1 MSTQLDLEPVEEQY
15 LGEFTE
21 KAYLDY
27 SMYVILDRALPH
39 IADGLKPVQ
48 RRIVYAMSEL
58 GLGADVKFKKSA
70 RTIGDV
76 LGKFHPHGEV
86 ACYDAMVLMAQP
98 FSFRYPLVD
107 GQGNWGSLDDPKS
120 FAAMRYTEAR
130 LTKFSEVLLA
140 ELGQGT
146 ADWRPNFDGTLQEPT
161 TLPARVPTVL
171 LNGASG
177 IAVGMATDVPPHN
190 LTEIVSACIR
200 LLEEPRAN
208 LDALLE
214 HVRGPD
220 FPTAAEIISSEE
232 ELRAIYE
239 HGHGSVRARA
249 RYEREPG
256 QVVVTA
262 LPFQVSASK
271 LLEQIAAQMLA
282 KKLPM
287 VEDLRDE
294 SDQEN
299 PVRLVIVPRS
309 SRVDV
314 DSLMSH
320 LFATS
325 DLERT
330 YRVNMNVI
338 GLDGRPQVKNLK
350 AILSEWL
357 EFRTGTIRRRLEYRL
372 ERVLARLHRLEGQ
385 LVAYL
390 NLDEVIRIIR
400 NEDRPRAALIERFGL
415 SEEQA
420 EAILEL
426 RLRQLAR
433 LEEIKIRAE
442 QDELGAERDDIQRT
456 LGSARRLK
464 RMVRDE
470 LLRDAEIFGDERRS
484 PIVVRGAAKA
494 FDQTALVPSEPVTVV
509 LSARGWIRAAKG
521 HDVDSASLN
530 YRAGDE
536 FFASARGRSNQG
548 AVFLDTTGRCYT
560 LAAHS
565 LPSARSLGEPLS
577 GRLNPP
583 DGANFAG
590 VMMAAPGQ
598 RYLLS
603 SDAGYGFVVT
613 IDELYSKNRAGK
625 AVLMTPRGAASLK
638 PVRINAS
645 DDTVAA
651 VTTDGHLLLL
661 PLAELPSLGR
671 GKGVKLI
678 HVPPARLKSGEELVA
693 GTVVL
698 SPTDRLTIYA
708 GKRHLTLKSADL
720 AVYMLGR
727 GRRGKLLPRGLRR
740 VDGLER
746 TPRGRSEPLAD
757 GVV

>member
-1 MSTQLDLEPVEEQY
+1 M
-15 LGEFTE
+15 
-21 KAYLDY
+21 
-27 SMYVILDRALPH
+27 
-39 IADGLKPVQ
+39 
-48 RRIVYAMSEL
+48 
-58 GLGADVKFKKSA
+58 
-70 RTIGDV
+70 
-76 LGKFHPHGEV
+76 
-86 ACYDAMVLMAQP
+86 
-98 FSFRYPLVD
+98 
-107 GQGNWGSLDDPKS
+107 
-120 FAAMRYTEAR
+120 
-130 LTKFSEVLLA
+130 
-140 ELGQGT
+140 
-146 ADWRPNFDGTLQEPT
+146 
-161 TLPARVPTVL
+161 
-171 LNGASG
+171 
-177 IAVGMATDVPPHN
+177 
-190 LTEIVSACIR
+190 
-200 LLEEPRAN
+200 
-208 LDALLE
+208 
-214 HVRGPD
+214 
-220 FPTAAEIISSEE
+220 
-232 ELRAIYE
+232 
-239 HGHGSVRARA
+239 
-249 RYEREPG
+249 
-256 QVVVTA
+256 
-262 LPFQVSASK
+262 
-271 LLEQIAAQMLA
+271 
-282 KKLPM
+282 
-287 VEDLRDE
+287 
-294 SDQEN
+294 
-299 PVRLVIVPRS
+299 
-309 SRVDV
+309 
-314 DSLMSH
+314 
-320 LFATS
+320 
-325 DLERT
+325 
-330 YRVNMNVI
+330 
-338 GLDGRPQVKNLK
+338 
-350 AILSEWL
+350 
-357 EFRTGTIRRRLEYRL
+357 
-372 ERVLARLHRLEGQ
+372 
-385 LVAYL
+385 
-390 NLDEVIRIIR
+390 
-400 NEDRPRAALIERFGL
+400 
-415 SEEQA
+415 
-420 EAILEL
+420 
-426 RLRQLAR
+426 
-433 LEEIKIRAE
+433 
-442 QDELGAERDDIQRT
+442 
-456 LGSARRLK
+456 
-464 RMVRDE
+464 
-470 LLRDAEIFGDERRS
+470 
-484 PIVVRGAAKA
+484 
-494 FDQTALVPSEPVTVV
+494 

-625 AVLMTPRGAASLK
+625 AVLMTPGGAASLK

-720 AVYMLGR
+720 AVYRLGR